1 MEVEMDQEY
10 QQEDEYGSVIAFF
23 TGVVAGVI
31 VGAGLGMLFAPRRG
45 EELRRQV
52 ADSATKVSQNVS
64 QTVDD
69 LAGKG
74 QAAYDRVRDVAS
86 RAGQA
91 VDRITE
97 DARKAVDAVTNS
109 ETAKTAVA
117 TPVRCT
123 PTPAPKSTKPPERL

>member
-1 MEVEMDQEY
+1 MDQNY
-10 QQEDEYGSVIAFF
+10 QQEDVYGPVIAFF

-64 QTVDD
+64 KTVDD

-97 DARKAVDAVTNS
+97 DAMKAVDAVTNS
-109 ETAKTAVA
+109 EPAKAAVA
-117 TPVRCT
+117 TARSMYAAAGSEPN
-123 PTPAPKSTKPPERL
+123 

>member
-117 TPVRCT
+117 TARSMYANAGT
-123 PTPAPKSTKPPERL
+123 EKH